1 MGYRLNLLRD
11 YWRVFGPAGL
21 ILGAAAKLMPRPMT
35 KCLTPPGARHTVSL
49 RIRTS
54 DVPTFREVFLQEGYR
69 LSLRTAPRVIVD
81 AGANIGLTSVYFA
94 IRFPQARIVAV
105 EPEASNCAM
114 LVANARPYPSITVVQ
129 AALWNENAMID
140 VIDPGKGKWGFQTRN
155 SGNDAAG
162 PAVGRV
168 PAVTVD
174 ALMRAHAIDF
184 IDVLK
189 IDIEG
194 AEREVFADPSA
205 WIDRVG
211 VIVIELH
218 ERLKSGCNR
227 SVYCATNGFDV
238 EWMQR
243 EHSMCFARSTMLSTG
258 EADVLAKAG

>member
-11 YWRVFGPAGL
+11 YWRVFGPRGPL
-21 ILGAAAKLMPRPMT
+21 LAASAKFMPRPMT
-35 KCLTPPGARHTVSL
+35 RRLTPPGARHAVTL
-49 RIRTS
+49 RIGTS
-54 DVPTFREVFLQEGYR
+54 DVPTFREVFRQEGYR

-81 AGANIGLTSVYFA
+81 AGANIGLTSVYLA
-94 IRFPQARIVAV
+94 TRFPQARIVAV
-105 EPEASNCAM
+105 EPEASNFA
-114 LVANARPYPSITVVQ
+114 LLTANTRPYPSVSVVQ
-129 AALWNENAMID
+129 AALWNENTPID
-140 VIDPGKGKWGFQTRN
+140 VIDPGKGKWGFQTRRN
-155 SGNDAAG
+155 EDDAVG
-162 PAVGRV
+162 PAVERV
-168 PAVTVD
+168 PGVTVD

-189 IDIEG
+189 VDIEG

-211 VIVIELH
+211 IIVIELH

-243 EHSMCFARSTMLSTG
+243 EHSMCFARSAMLSAA
-258 EADVLAKAG
+258 EPNVLPRAG